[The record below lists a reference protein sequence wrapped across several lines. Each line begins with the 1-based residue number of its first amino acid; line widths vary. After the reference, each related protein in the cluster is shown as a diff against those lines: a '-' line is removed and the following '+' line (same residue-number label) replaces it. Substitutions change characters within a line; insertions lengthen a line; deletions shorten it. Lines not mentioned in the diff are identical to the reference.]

1 MAPPVGILLQ
11 LLYTVRGTGAAEL
24 EVNYISEVVESYY
37 SFDIIIKTL
46 FIISVIVRKHN
57 SEIRK
62 H

>member
-11 LLYTVRGTGAAEL
+11 LFCTVRNTGAAVL
-24 EVNYISEVVESYY
+24 EINYISEAVESYY
-37 SFDIIIKTL
+37 YFDIIIKTL